1 MNATEL
7 EQLRERAVSG
17 DATAL
22 EALCQAVEGP
32 VFRLCLRMLGS
43 VSDAEDA
50 AQDILVKVVTHLSQ
64 FEGRSALTT
73 WVHSLAVRHV
83 LALKS
88 GRAELLATDEDTFA
102 ALLDQG
108 LAWGQTQPQGP
119 FDRVLTREV
128 RLTCTQA
135 MLLMLSREERLAV
148 VLVELLGF
156 DGAEAAGIAGVSH
169 DAFRQRLSRARARLG
184 AFLESKCGLVNE
196 AAACRCERQ
205 VPAKQAMGMK
215 VRLGPLC
222 TDERPAL
229 TDDVRVAE
237 AELRH
242 LRVIASTFHRDGLF
256 AAPAR
261 LHERLKGLLP
271 SLL

>member
-1 MNATEL
+1 MNPTEL
-7 EQLRERAVSG
+7 ERLRARAVAG
-17 DATAL
+17 EAPALELLCQAL
-22 EALCQAVEGP
+22 EAPL
-32 VFRLCLRMLGS
+32 FRLCLRMLGNA
-43 VSDAEDA
+43 SDAEDA

-73 WVHSLAVRHV
+73 WVHQLAVRHV

-88 GRAELLATDEDTFA
+88 GRAELLATDEEGFA

-108 LAWGQTQPQGP
+108 LAWGQTQPP
-119 FDRVLTREV
+119 APDDRVLLREV

-135 MLLMLSREERLAV
+135 MLLMLSRDERLAV

-156 DGAEAAGIAGVSH
+156 DGAEAAVIAGVSH
-169 DAFRQRLSRARARLG
+169 DAFRQRLSRARTRLG
-184 AFLESKCGLVNE
+184 SFLESKCGLVNE
-196 AAACRCERQ
+196 AAACRCDRQ
-205 VPAKQAMGMK
+205 LPAKQALGMK

-222 TDERPAL
+222 TDERPAV
-229 TDDVRVAE
+229 TDDVLAAE
-237 AELRH
+237 AEMRH
-242 LRVIASTFHRDGLF
+242 LRVISSAFHRDGLF

-271 SLL
+271 SVL